1 MTQIWRLDS
10 LLVLPLLADNP
21 PCLNSAYSSFT
32 ASITTSPSIGISFFS
47 VSLEIKSF
55 LDVASGSMLARE
67 LIFARLWPKDN
78 RTSLRSIPAKD
89 LTGARGEF
97 NKFKL
102 NLWNLEKMSVLKPW
116 WREKTWSIRY
126 VLVSKGKLWM
136 SLQVIFQIFNTFWDS
151 LSEKFHRFDPYQAPQ
166 CWMTTSWSS
175 LGSKKSKCSFISLYL
190 VIKLILFIL
199 IALSPT

>member
-55 LDVASGSMLARE
+55 LDIASGSMLARE
-67 LIFARLWPKDN
+67 PIFARLWPKDN
-78 RTSLRSIPAKD
+78 CTSLRSIPAKD

-102 NLWNLEKMSVLKPW
+102 NLWNLEKCPFWSPGDRKKHDLSGTFWFLRVNYECLCKSYSKYSIHFEIPCLKS
-116 WREKTWSIRY
+116 SIGLIHTKHHNVERPPPG
-126 VLVSKGKLWM
+126 V
-136 SLQVIFQIFNTFWDS
+136 LQVPRSQNVL
-151 LSEKFHRFDPYQAPQ
+151 LSH
-166 CWMTTSWSS
+166 C
-175 LGSKKSKCSFISLYL
+175 I
-190 VIKLILFIL
+190 
-199 IALSPT
+199 